1 MIEPAL
7 LSLYLGA
14 LVAVYLSPG
23 PDMALIMA
31 VSAGQGR
38 RAGLHTLAGIG
49 AARFLHVLGSGLGL
63 AALFAAHP
71 SFLEIVKFTGAGYLL
86 FWAWKMM
93 HAGPVDIDPGQTFSS
108 AGSDMLRGFL
118 TNLLNPKAL
127 LFCSLLLP
135 QFTSSER
142 GALLPQFIGL
152 GVILVSVGIVF
163 DVFYVF
169 LSDGMVQRIWA
180 GSGPG
185 TRTGLHLE
193 KARNWLMMTV
203 FAGMAGRLV
212 VG

>member
-31 VSAGQGR
+31 VSAAQGK
-38 RAGLHTLAGIG
+38 RAGLHTATGIG

-63 AALFAAHP
+63 AALFTAHP
-71 SFLEIVKFTGAGYLL
+71 PFQDIVRFAGAGYLL
-86 FWAWKMM
+86 FWAWRMLHSKP
-93 HAGPVDIDPGQTFSS
+93 AEIDKVTPRSR

-135 QFTSSER
+135 QFASSER
-142 GALLPQFIGL
+142 GALLPQFLHL
-152 GVILVSVGIVF
+152 GVILVSVGLAF
-163 DVFYVF
+163 DILYVF
-169 LSDGMVQRIWA
+169 LADGLVQRIRTGA
-180 GSGPG
+180 GPS
-185 TRTGLHLE
+185 TRTGLYLG
-193 KARNWLMMTV
+193 KAGNLLLITV
-203 FAGMAGRLV
+203 FATMAIRLL